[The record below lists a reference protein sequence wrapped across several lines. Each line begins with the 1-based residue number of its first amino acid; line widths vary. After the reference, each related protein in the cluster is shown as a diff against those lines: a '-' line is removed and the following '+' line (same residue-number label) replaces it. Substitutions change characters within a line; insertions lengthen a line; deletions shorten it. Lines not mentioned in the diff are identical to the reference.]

1 MNRIL
6 RLALLAVLAGAIAA
20 LPSPLAAQSTN
31 KPASKKTA
39 EQKETSKQGK
49 KAHPF
54 RGKLAEVDKMA
65 KTITIGK
72 SVYQV
77 TSETKMTKAG
87 KPATLGDAVV
97 GEQVSGYAK
106 PNDAGKMVATRLTF
120 GPKDDASPA
129 EKKSSSRKTE
139 KP

>member
-39 EQKETSKQGK
+39 EQKEQSKQGK

-54 RGKLAEVDKMA
+54 HGKLAELDKMA
-65 KTITIGK
+65 KTITVGK
-72 SVYQV
+72 SVYQI
-77 TSETKMTKAG
+77 TSETKLAKAG
-87 KPATLGDAVV
+87 KPATLADAVV
-97 GEQVSGYAK
+97 GEEVSGYVK
-106 PNDAGKMVATRLTF
+106 PNEEGKLVATKVTF
-120 GPKDDASPA
+120 GPKADAKSQKSDSSA
-129 EKKSSSRKTE
+129 KKKTE
-139 KP
+139 